1 MNQLQTCTDNLVK
14 VILNQLQERIND
26 EYYEEVRSI
35 KSNLDKKELTLKEAG
50 DRIRFMYET
59 YTEEDFCDWIYELDR
74 FTDSME
80 QILVCLKPVYETH
93 RDFLEAQKIIDDIR
107 MHSNFINK
115 MLLMDLYQ
123 NYDEEDQS

>member
-14 VILNQLQERIND
+14 AILLQLQMRIEC
-26 EYYEEVRSI
+26 EYYEEVSSI
-35 KSNLDKKELTLKEAG
+35 KRDLDKKELTLKEASG
-50 DRIRFMYET
+50 RIRFMYET

-93 RDFLEAQKIIDDIR
+93 RDFLEAQKIISDIR

-115 MLLMDLYQ
+115 MLLKDLYQ
-123 NYDEEDQS
+123 NFDEDDQS

>member
-1 MNQLQTCTDNLVK
+1 MNLSFKLYCKESIQNSASATLVHY
-14 VILNQLQERIND
+14 D
-26 EYYEEVRSI
+26 
-35 KSNLDKKELTLKEAG
+35 
-50 DRIRFMYET
+50 
-59 YTEEDFCDWIYELDR
+59 LDR
-74 FTDSME
+74 FTDSMD

-93 RDFLEAQKIIDDIR
+93 SDFLEAQKIIDEIR

>member
-14 VILNQLQERIND
+14 AILLQLQMRIEC
-26 EYYEEVRSI
+26 EYYEEVSSI
-35 KSNLDKKELTLKEAG
+35 KRDLDNKELTLKEASG
-50 DRIRFMYET
+50 RIRFMYET

-93 RDFLEAQKIIDDIR
+93 RDFLEAQKIISDIR

-115 MLLMDLYQ
+115 MLLKDLYQ
-123 NYDEEDQS
+123 NFDEDDQS

>member
-14 VILNQLQERIND
+14 AILLQLQMRIEC
-26 EYYEEVRSI
+26 EYYEEVSSI
-35 KSNLDKKELTLKEAG
+35 KRDLDKKELTLKEASG
-50 DRIRFMYET
+50 RIRFMYET

-93 RDFLEAQKIIDDIR
+93 RDFREAQKIISDIR

-115 MLLMDLYQ
+115 MLLKDLYQ
-123 NYDEEDQS
+123 NFDEDDQS